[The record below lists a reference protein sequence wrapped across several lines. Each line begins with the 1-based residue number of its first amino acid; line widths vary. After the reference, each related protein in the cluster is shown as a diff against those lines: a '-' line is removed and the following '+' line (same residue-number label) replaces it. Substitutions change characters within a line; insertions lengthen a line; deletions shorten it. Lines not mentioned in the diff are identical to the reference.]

1 MPPSLDRHILNAAHR
16 LLSYRP
22 RSSDELR
29 RRLSRNFPANE
40 VENTVTLLKERGLVD
55 DVAFAHFW
63 KESRERHRPRGV
75 AMLRSELL
83 RMGVAREIVE
93 ETLDGVDEEEGA
105 YRAAQ
110 KVVRRLEGMD
120 YNSFRKKVGG
130 YLQRRGFS
138 FSAVKGVVERT
149 WRELADPVNGHEHG
163 DAQGDQSEEVPG

>member
-1 MPPSLDRHILNAAHR
+1 MA
-16 LLSYRP
+16 
-22 RSSDELR
+22 
-29 RRLSRNFPANE
+29 
-40 VENTVTLLKERGLVD
+40 LLKERGLVD

-83 RMGVAREIVE
+83 RMGVEREVVE
-93 ETLDGVDEEEGA
+93 ETLDGVDDEDGA

-110 KVVRRLEGMD
+110 KVVRRLEGVD

-138 FSAVKGVVERT
+138 FSAVKGAVERT
-149 WRELADPVNGHEHG
+149 WRELADPVNGDEHG
-163 DAQGDQSEEVPG
+163 DAQGEQSEDALG